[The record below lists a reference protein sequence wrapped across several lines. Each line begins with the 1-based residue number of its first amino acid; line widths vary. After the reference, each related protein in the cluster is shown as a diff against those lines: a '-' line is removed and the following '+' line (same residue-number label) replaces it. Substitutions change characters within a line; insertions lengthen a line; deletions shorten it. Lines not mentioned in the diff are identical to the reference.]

1 MEIWKKID
9 ERYEISSYGR
19 VKSLERDVRRRYG
32 FRHKKESILK
42 PQIIGRRQ
50 GYYAVYLYDEK
61 AKKQV
66 WRYVH
71 RLVAEAF
78 IPNPNNYEEVNHKDE
93 NTFNNNVENLEW
105 CDRKYNANYGTIK
118 ERIKNTNI
126 ESGKW
131 KDYSGMTKEE
141 KKYYQNKKNRDRY
154 VKKLNHKVEVY
165 ELKTELVKV
174 GEFERTKDA
183 AKYIGVS
190 NATVYDRVRN
200 NNDKPI
206 KRKFVVKKAS

>member
-32 FRHKKESILK
+32 FRHKKEQILK
-42 PQIIGRRQ
+42 PQILGGKQ

-61 AKKQV
+61 TKKQV

-93 NTFNNNVENLEW
+93 NKLNNNVENLEW
-105 CDRKYNANYGTIK
+105 CTSRYNSNYGTVK

-131 KDYSGMTKEE
+131 ADYSGMTEEE
-141 KKYYQNKKNRDRY
+141 KRYYQKKKNRDRY

-174 GEFERTKDA
+174 GEFEQTKDA
-183 AKYIGVS
+183 AKFIGVS
-190 NATVYDRVRN
+190 NATIYDRVRN
-200 NNDKPI
+200 NDDKPI